1 MPAPIKNMQSF
12 LKPRCLLTRDGDEN
26 FISVEFLF
34 SSCSFLILDRL
45 YFVRILI
52 YGLRLRWIIE
62 QVSFLFELYRCII
75 DESVEY
81 RLCINNLSRF
91 SAKKMVT
98 R

>member
-34 SSCSFLILDRL
+34 SSCSFLILYRL

-75 DESVEY
+75 EY

-91 SAKKMVT
+91 SAKKMVA